1 MTAHSELFRLS
12 CKIANAH
19 FRKRTHS
26 SYCAG
31 PPLIE
36 YYSFH
41 GNTAIIGS
49 NRRMFSSQDVSSH
62 GVQTSR
68 DLLMQNLKCTTDPK
82 SLMEVVKVHHSIMN
96 NKHVMQALRSLFELS
111 KSESSHQAK
120 QFVIQSA
127 EFHKLC
133 HTLKLQ
139 SRSLEINETIE
150 ALKIVSFL
158 GLPSSSPLI
167 QVLLQLVRY
176 NVNELSLQHIVFLE
190 FILKKFDSCPLVD
203 ALNIALPIVFEIQ
216 LPIKLDR
223 ENPSHMAEM
232 LQYAVRNSL
241 SDSIVSLLID
251 RLTGTCHKMD
261 KKTAENITWVLLDVD
276 RPVLS
281 IPFLLRQTLNIVS
294 ENINSLSFDEVH
306 ALVSKVVKKYLKTS
320 GNFYHE
326 EFLDSCASYVIEKR
340 CTLEK
345 TCWILKKLTRLGH
358 SSIKLL
364 DYIANIVANDPNVLE
379 SAEPNTIFAL
389 TSGMSSANYGTKY
402 WNVIEKSI
410 LKNKIMEE
418 DKIELPWIKF
428 TLELASLGCFHPPLL
443 RRIFEEQF
451 LRKFLARD
459 YNLLDHL
466 QLLMLFQ
473 AVITLFPS
481 YSGPLPPDDIIQK
494 ASRLNGDN
502 VNEFPLK
509 GALEHGLGG
518 ASYLQ
523 TRFTTKLGHFID
535 HVIVMRKGGYPV
547 AVNHS
552 KDQEP
557 MKQLI
562 EDLIIPPDSKVIL
575 VLAFHRGCYTLNCKR
590 LRGHFD
596 MMCKGLEAMGYA
608 VVPVSLSLWSDIPDY
623 EKIPYLMQN
632 IKSKCDMTNSEI
644 KLVQ

>member
-26 SYCAG
+26 SYCTG
-31 PPLIE
+31 YPLVE

-241 SDSIVSLLID
+241 SDSTVSLLID

-306 ALVSKVVKKYLKTS
+306 ALVNKVVKKYRKTS

-326 EFLDSCASYVIEKR
+326 EFLDSCASYVIEKQ

-345 TCWILKKLTRLGH
+345 TCWILKKLT
-358 SSIKLL
+358 
-364 DYIANIVANDPNVLE
+364 
-379 SAEPNTIFAL
+379 
-389 TSGMSSANYGTKY
+389 
-402 WNVIEKSI
+402 
-410 LKNKIMEE
+410 
-418 DKIELPWIKF
+418 
-428 TLELASLGCFHPPLL
+428 
-443 RRIFEEQF
+443 
-451 LRKFLARD
+451 
-459 YNLLDHL
+459 
-466 QLLMLFQ
+466 
-473 AVITLFPS
+473 
-481 YSGPLPPDDIIQK
+481 SGPLPPDDIIQK

-632 IKSKCDMTNSEI
+632 IKSKCDMTNSEV